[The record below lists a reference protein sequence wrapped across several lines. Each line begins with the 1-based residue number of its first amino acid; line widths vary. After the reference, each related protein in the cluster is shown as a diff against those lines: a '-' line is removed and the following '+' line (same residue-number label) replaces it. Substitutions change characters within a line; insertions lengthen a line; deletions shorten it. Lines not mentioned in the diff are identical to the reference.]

1 MACAR
6 QAPDPDVDEELG
18 HRRTQARRPRRP
30 AGSPLQVFPGAP
42 ATATS
47 AVRLELKSRPP
58 SEGSH
63 VPARCNLRPPGAR
76 ADDGSLQAALRAR
89 PRRSRPGPVPFRPPG
104 PGDRS
109 ADAHSRHRRTTG
121 RQADPG
127 RSHPRPR
134 APPPD
139 ADEENRL
146 ATDAVHRRGGKVMD
160 HPPPS
165 QTHVI
170 ASSTPPVRRGAPR
183 RKGGAALPL
192 SGAPPEHPT

>member
-63 VPARCNLRPPGAR
+63 MSRPDATSVPLEHEPTTARFKQLFGRDPDAQDLARFRSAHQGLVIGLPTRIRGTGAR
-76 ADDGSLQAALRAR
+76 RVARLILGGVTRDRA
-89 PRRSRPGPVPFRPPG
+89 P
-104 PGDRS
+104 
-109 ADAHSRHRRTTG
+109 RHRTPTKRTGWQLT
-121 RQADPG
+121 RC
-127 RSHPRPR
+127 
-134 APPPD
+134 
-139 ADEENRL
+139 
-146 ATDAVHRRGGKVMD
+146 TDAVERSWTIRPRPKRTSSPPRRHPSGVEHPGGKEV
-160 HPPPS
+160 PPS
-165 QTHVI
+165 
-170 ASSTPPVRRGAPR
+170 
-183 RKGGAALPL
+183 L
-192 SGAPPEHPT
+192 